1 MTAEAL
7 ELYRP
12 FLAML
17 VRTHLDPR
25 LRPRVDESGLVQQ
38 TLLEAWQQMPKLT
51 ESDRP
56 AWLRRAMLNNLADEL
71 RRLRTGMRD
80 WRKERVLEA
89 AANATSAR
97 LEKHLAA
104 NQTSPSEKAEDA
116 EDELRLLA
124 ALAALPETQREALVL
139 QHWQGWSV
147 AAIAEHMDKTPAA
160 VGGLIKRGLRQLRAS
175 MGAKP

>member
-1 MTAEAL
+1 MNADAL
-7 ELYRP
+7 ESFRP

-38 TLLEAWQQMPKLT
+38 TLVEAWRQMPALNPA
-51 ESDRP
+51 DRP
-56 AWLRRAMLNNLADEL
+56 AWLRRVMLNNLADEL

-89 AANATSAR
+89 AADVTSAR
-97 LEKHLAA
+97 LDKQLAA
-104 NQTSPSEKAEDA
+104 AHTSPSNKAENA

-124 ALAALPETQREALVL
+124 ALAELPETQREALVL

-147 AAIAEHMDKTPAA
+147 AAIADHMGKSPAA
-160 VGGLIKRGLRQLRAS
+160 VAGLIKRGLRQLRSALGS
-175 MGAKP
+175 NP